1 MDKINDIKL
10 TLQVSIRD
18 AEHRMLAF
26 ADNQNLP
33 VILIRRKDIDKQDF
47 SSMDSSTGLIKRNG
61 EWKL

>member
-1 MDKINDIKL
+1 
-10 TLQVSIRD
+10 
-18 AEHRMLAF
+18 MLAF
-26 ADNQNLP
+26 ADIQILP